1 MCKWYYS
8 SREVKHALMKSGNL
22 VMGIEHFLVAF
33 PSILLMARL
42 MRENHLESNGISLI
56 LMCTGACNILFV
68 LITKF
73 RIPIFFGPSFAFI
86 GFTSFIMLTGQEN
99 GESNIFWGR
108 FLVAVFFAIFT
119 VLYKFADGRKYIKLA
134 LPDALVGPL
143 ISLVGIDLLNV
154 AIKDAA
160 YVNEEFNKESAYL
173 ALFTLAVI
181 IVAAVL
187 KHKFIRNA
195 SILIGVV
202 IGFLYALLFT
212 DKVNFSY
219 ETTKM
224 IALSR
229 PHYPANVFD
238 FGNVEWG
245 KIAVAVLPAVI
256 IIFSE
261 NITKVTLLEEMFMQD
276 KDKNK
281 DKDEEYKKF
290 LKGLY
295 SNSAI
300 GQAVGCLISFV
311 MYSVPMAVYSENIA
325 LLSVHNIED
334 YEKKKI
340 LPEEKR
346 DIQKYYNKVSAY
358 PHLIAGFIALFCSV
372 LTFFRNVLVSIPNPV
387 YGGME
392 LFVFGL
398 ITAQGVM
405 LVVNRRVNY
414 KKITN
419 QMITA
424 ATLVAGLSGAK
435 ITIYGT
441 EITGLSFALLVGLA
455 FNLVI
460 IFLRYMGWV
469 NERLDFM
476 EVCEICVPLLKKRKK
491 IETVKIV
498 NHTEI
503 SPELFQ
509 EYIDGESKTEAMMD
523 FMANINAVEIAM
535 QGDICLKI
543 ERTGNEKI
551 ILDIF
556 PDNNHNELINDLPA
570 SSVMQK
576 ENHLLI
582 TVDERISIRDLRRIC
597 KYQIVPACSKKA
609 V

>member
-1 MCKWYYS
+1 
-8 SREVKHALMKSGNL
+8 MKSGNL

-42 MRENHLESNGISLI
+42 MRENHLESNSISLI

-68 LITKF
+68 LMTKF

-86 GFTSFIMLTGQEN
+86 GFTSFIMLAGQEN
-99 GESNIFWGR
+99 GECNIFWGR
-108 FLVAVFFAIFT
+108 FLVAVFFIIFT

-154 AIKDAA
+154 AVEDAA
-160 YVNEEFNKESAYL
+160 YVDDKFNKESAYL

-219 ETTKM
+219 ETTKL
-224 IALSR
+224 IAVSWA
-229 PHYPANVFD
+229 HYPANVFD

-261 NITKVTLLEEMFMQD
+261 NITKVTLLEEMFRQD

-281 DKDEEYKKF
+281 DMDEDYKKF

-295 SNSAI
+295 RNSAI

-346 DIQKYYNKVSAY
+346 NIQKYYNKMSAY
-358 PHLIAGFIALFCSV
+358 PHFIAGIIALFCSV

-392 LFVFGL
+392 LFVFSL

-455 FNLVI
+455 FNLGI

-469 NERLDFM
+469 NERLDFI

-491 IETVKIV
+491 IEAVKIV
-498 NHTEI
+498 NHTEV

-523 FMANINAVEIAM
+523 FIANINAVEIAM
-535 QGDICLKI
+535 QGDIYLKI

-556 PDNNHNELINDLPA
+556 PDNNHNELINDLPV
-570 SSVMQK
+570 SSVTQQ

-597 KYQIVPACSKKA
+597 KYQIVPVCSKKA

>member
-1 MCKWYYS
+1 MRKWYYF
-8 SREVKHALMKSGNL
+8 SREIKHALWKSGNL

-42 MRENHLESNGISLI
+42 MRENNLESNSISII
-56 LMCTGACNILFV
+56 LMCTGICNILFA
-68 LITKF
+68 LMTRIK
-73 RIPIFFGPSFAFI
+73 IPIFFGPSFAFI
-86 GFTSFIMLTGQEN
+86 GFTSFIMQPKEEN
-99 GESNIFWGR
+99 GECNIFWGR
-108 FLVAVFFAIFT
+108 FLVFLFFAIFT
-119 VLYKFADGRKYIKLA
+119 LLYSIGKKYIKLA

-143 ISLVGIDLLNV
+143 ISLVGIDLLGV

-160 YVNEEFNKESAYL
+160 FVDGKFNKDSVFL
-173 ALFTLAVI
+173 ALLTLAVI

-195 SILIGVV
+195 SILIGVAV
-202 IGFLYALLFT
+202 GFLYAILFT
-212 DKVNFSY
+212 DKVNFLD
-219 ETTKM
+219 ETNRV
-224 IALSR
+224 IALSL
-229 PHYPANVFD
+229 PHYPTNALAFD
-238 FGNVEWG
+238 NVEWK
-245 KIAVAVLPAVI
+245 KIAIAILPAVI

-261 NITKVTLLEEMFMQD
+261 NITKVALLEEMFRQGKE
-276 KDKNK
+276 KDVK
-281 DKDEEYKKF
+281 EEEHKKF
-290 LKGLY
+290 LRELY
-295 SNSAI
+295 NNSAI
-300 GQAVGCLISFV
+300 GQAVGCFISFI

-334 YEKKKI
+334 YEKKII
-340 LPEEKR
+340 LPEAR
-346 DIQKYYNKVSAY
+346 RNIQKYYNKMSAY
-358 PHLIAGFIALFCSV
+358 PHLIAGIIALFCSV

-455 FNLVI
+455 FNAGI
-460 IFLRYMGWV
+460 IFLRYIGWV

-476 EVCEICVPLLKKRKK
+476 EVCEICVPVLEKRKM
-491 IETVKIV
+491 IETIKIIDNNEV
-498 NHTEI
+498 

-509 EYIDGESKTEAMMD
+509 EYIDGKSKTEAMMD
-523 FMANINAVEIAM
+523 LMAAINVVEIAL
-535 QGDICLKI
+535 QGDMCLKI
-543 ERTGNEKI
+543 ERTKNEKI
-551 ILDIF
+551 MLDIF
-556 PDNNHNELINDLPA
+556 PDNEEYHELINDLHT
-570 SSVMQK
+570 SSVAQK
-576 ENHLLI
+576 ENHLSVI
-582 TVDERISIRDLRRIC
+582 IDERISIQDLRRIC
-597 KYQIVPACSKKA
+597 KYQILPEKNRKA